1 MKKLVCYY
9 WYSASAGFFFEMNS
23 AAGDLKLVHYGKRT
37 SPERMD
43 RAAAVMQ
50 AILAYRNRNSSADKR
65 EEILRQIKD
74 QSSGSGGGGGASAA
88 A

>member
-1 MKKLVCYY
+1 
-9 WYSASAGFFFEMNS
+9 MNS

-65 EEILRQIKD
+65 EEILRLSRAEQKGRLFYARLGGTLP
-74 QSSGSGGGGGASAA
+74 SSVKIRADFCFDFYAEPL
-88 A
+88 